1 MFMETNNQGST
12 LLEVIIYVTVFG
24 IIIIGISNAVLSVYK
39 TRVFVYEQIQ
49 SGAESRRG
57 LSLLVEN
64 IREAS
69 YGDNGA
75 YPIENISDYS
85 FTFYSDIDNDNKVE
99 KIRYFV
105 EDGVLKRGVTKS
117 SGIPPVY
124 DSNNET
130 VSNVSLYVQ
139 NVDQNI
145 PLFTF
150 YDDSGNQIDSNLDLI
165 DIRYVVIHMATDLNP
180 NRQPEQYIFKTT
192 ATLRNLTNGYAE

>member
-1 MFMETNNQGST
+1 METNNQGST

-57 LSLLVEN
+57 LSLLVGD

-75 YPIENISDYS
+75 YPVENISDYS

-99 KIRYFV
+99 RIRYFV

-124 DSNNET
+124 DSNNES
-130 VSNVSLYVQ
+130 VSNISLYVQ
-139 NVDQNI
+139 NEDQNI

-150 YDDSGNQIDSNLDLI
+150 YDNSGNQIDSNLDLI